1 MATTL
6 KSSVFLAVI
15 AFSAGCI
22 TFEQQTVSYL
32 HDATRDRLLVHIIH
46 SGIHGDARPTDLTEA
61 EQADLLEAVQGRQVY
76 LFDNWLPVVDLDALC
91 IDLADP
97 VNLHVSEAAQ
107 EAEIAL
113 RDWRALLAVNIQIS
127 NGPFYVDGAGHLS
140 AVQHV
145 TVSNVRALVQSGN
158 RVWRQQAEARLID
171 EPDEPEW
178 MVAASIAEPVQLNGN
193 QLVFRYPAEG
203 ELPGERRWLDA
214 GVLNVVN
221 GVATLTLGSPAAPRV
236 TFATHPKHSY
246 QPTAV
251 EFVRQRFG
259 LAERFDS
266 KADAD
271 AFFSG
276 ARVPQFLDEK
286 RQR

>member
-1 MATTL
+1 MATPL
-6 KSSVFLAVI
+6 NSSVFLAVV

-22 TFEQQTVSYL
+22 SFEQQTVSYQ
-32 HDATRDRLLVHIIH
+32 HDAARDRLLVHIVH
-46 SGIHGDARPTDLTEA
+46 SGIHGDARPKGLTEA

-76 LFDNWLPVVDLDALC
+76 LFDSWLPIVDLDALC
-91 IDLADP
+91 IDLAEP
-97 VNLHVSEAAQ
+97 VNPHVSEAAQ
-107 EAEIAL
+107 QAEIAL

-140 AVQHV
+140 AVQHI

-158 RVWRQQAEARLID
+158 RVWRQQAEARLIG

-178 MVAASIAEPVQLNGN
+178 MMAASIADPVQLNGN
-193 QLVFRYPAEG
+193 QLVLRYLADG

-214 GVLNVVN
+214 GVLNVLD

-236 TFATHPKHSY
+236 TFATSPKHSY
-246 QPTAV
+246 QPSAV
-251 EFVRQRFG
+251 EFVRHRFG
-259 LAERFDS
+259 LAERFDPR
-266 KADAD
+266 ADAD
-271 AFFSG
+271 AFFAG
-276 ARVPQFLDEK
+276 ARAPQFLDEH